1 MGANVP
7 VRRLV
12 VKVLKA
18 ANLSLAELAKA
29 AGISVHAIR
38 MYRKGLRTP
47 PPRVVRRLAVALRRH
62 ARRLAK
68 LADALETTAQAPTR
82 TGRRP

>member
-1 MGANVP
+1 MRVNRQ
-7 VRRLV
+7 VRGLV

-47 PPRVVRRLAVALRRH
+47 PPAVRKRLAAALRRH
-62 ARRLAK
+62 SARLAK
-68 LADALETTAQAPTR
+68 LADQLEQGDTP
-82 TGRRP
+82 

>member
-1 MGANVP
+1 MDGNVAI
-7 VRRLV
+7 RRLV
-12 VKVLKA
+12 VKVLQA

-47 PPRVVRRLAVALRRH
+47 SPAVRRRLARALRQH
-62 ARRLAK
+62 SARLVK
-68 LADALETTAQAPTR
+68 LAAQLEKGGTA
-82 TGRRP
+82 

>member
-1 MGANVP
+1 MGTSTVH

-18 ANLSLAELAKA
+18 ANWSLGDLAKA
-29 AGISVHAIR
+29 AGVSIHAIR

-47 PPRVVRRLAVALRRH
+47 PPDVQRRLARALRHH
-62 ARRLAK
+62 AAMLTK
-68 LADALETTAQAPTR
+68 LAQELEQAPISK
-82 TGRRP
+82 GRKP

>member
-1 MGANVP
+1 MRENWQ

-47 PPRVVRRLAVALRRH
+47 SLEVRRKLARALRRH
-62 ARRLAK
+62 SARLVK
-68 LADALETTAQAPTR
+68 LADQLEQGGTP
-82 TGRRP
+82 

>member
-1 MGANVP
+1 MGANVQ

-18 ANLSLAELAKA
+18 ANLSLADLAKA

-47 PPRVVRRLAVALRRH
+47 SPAIRRRLAAALRRH
-62 ARRLAK
+62 SARLVQLANQ
-68 LADALETTAQAPTR
+68 LEKGEA
-82 TGRRP
+82 